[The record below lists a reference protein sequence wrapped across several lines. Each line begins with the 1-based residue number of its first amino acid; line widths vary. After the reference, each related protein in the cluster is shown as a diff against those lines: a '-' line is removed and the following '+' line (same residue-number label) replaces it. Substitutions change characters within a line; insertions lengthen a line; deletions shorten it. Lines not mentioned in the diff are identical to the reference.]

1 MSIKP
6 IIDDIAIKK
15 YAFFEKK
22 SSKNIL
28 FGKSPFSKAQCR
40 KIKALSA
47 VLFSLLIIITQTAC
61 SNMGG
66 SGSEPVMDDGYY
78 LDTICSIS
86 VYRMMDDVHG
96 EVKDASEMSEEAA
109 AAIDDAFDLCKDLE
123 SKLSRTREDSDIGR
137 INSAKGEWTE
147 VSAETVQLIQKGM
160 EYSHISDGDFDITV
174 GGITKQWDF
183 HAAEDEAKLPDEEA
197 LAEAVKHINYRNIA
211 IEGNRVKLTDPETE
225 LDLGGIAKG
234 YIGDRMTELLGSK
247 GVVSAVINL
256 GGNVICIGGKTD
268 KDDFVI
274 GVEAPFSDRS
284 EIIGKVSA
292 RDKTLVTSGIYER
305 RIEVD
310 GKTYHHILDTK
321 TGWPVET
328 DLDAVTLIADKGHSA
343 DIDALSTTCL
353 IKGSAEGMELIENTD
368 GVEGIFVLSNGDVRT
383 TDGAAFE
390 AAK

>member
-1 MSIKP
+1 M
-6 IIDDIAIKK
+6 
-15 YAFFEKK
+15 
-22 SSKNIL
+22 
-28 FGKSPFSKAQCR
+28 R
-40 KIKALSA
+40 ALSA
-47 VLFSLLIIITQTAC
+47 LLLSVFLIITQTAC
-61 SNMGG
+61 SNMSG
-66 SGSEPVMDDGYY
+66 SGAEPVMKDGYY
-78 LDTICSIS
+78 LDTICSVT
-86 VYRMMDDVHG
+86 VYRMTG
-96 EVKDASEMSEEAA
+96 EDGTVKDAADMSEEAE
-109 AAIDDAFDLCKDLE
+109 AAIDESFELCKDLE

-147 VSAETVQLIQKGM
+147 VSAETVELIQKGM

-183 HAAEDEAKLPDEEA
+183 HAAEGEAKLPNEEA

-234 YIGDRMTELLGSK
+234 YIGDRMTELLESK

-268 KDDFVI
+268 EDDFVI

-284 EIIGKVSA
+284 EIIGKVKA

-310 GKTYHHILDTK
+310 GKTYHHILDTQ

-368 GVEGIFVLSNGDVRT
+368 GVEGVFVLSNGDIRST
-383 TDGAAFE
+383 AGAAFE
-390 AAK
+390 AAE

>member
-1 MSIKP
+1 MSRKP

-22 SSKNIL
+22 FSKNIL
-28 FGKSPFSKAQCR
+28 FEKSPFSKAQRR
-40 KIKALSA
+40 KIKGLSL
-47 VLFSLLIIITQTAC
+47 VLLSVFLIITQTAC

-66 SGSEPVMDDGYY
+66 SGSEPVMKDGYY
-78 LDTICSIS
+78 LDTICSVT
-86 VYRMMDDVHG
+86 VYRMTAEDG
-96 EVKDASEMSEEAA
+96 TVKDASDMSEEAE
-109 AAIDDAFDLCKDLE
+109 AAIDESFELCKDLE
-123 SKLSRTREDSDIGR
+123 SKLSRTREDSDISR
-137 INSAKGEWTE
+137 INSANGEWTE
-147 VSAETVQLIQKGM
+147 VSAGTVELIQKGM

-183 HAAEDEAKLPDEEA
+183 HAAEGEAKLPDEEA

-211 IEGNRVKLTDPETE
+211 IEGGRVKLTDAETE

-234 YIGDRMTELLGSK
+234 YIGDRMTELLESK

-268 KDDFVI
+268 EDDFVI

-284 EIIGKVSA
+284 EIIGKVKA

-310 GKTYHHILDTK
+310 GETYHHILDTK

-390 AAK
+390 PAE

>member
-1 MSIKP
+1 MSRKP

-22 SSKNIL
+22 FSKNIL
-28 FGKSPFSKAQCR
+28 FEKSPFSKAQRR
-40 KIKALSA
+40 KIKGLSL
-47 VLFSLLIIITQTAC
+47 VLLSVFLIITQTAC

-66 SGSEPVMDDGYY
+66 SGSEPVMKDGYY
-78 LDTICSIS
+78 LDTICSVT
-86 VYRMMDDVHG
+86 VYRMTAEDG
-96 EVKDASEMSEEAA
+96 TVKDASDMSEEAE
-109 AAIDDAFDLCKDLE
+109 AAIDESFELCKDLE
-123 SKLSRTREDSDIGR
+123 SKLSRTREDSDISR
-137 INSAKGEWTE
+137 INSANGEWTE
-147 VSAETVQLIQKGM
+147 VSAETVELIQKGM
-160 EYSHISDGDFDITV
+160 EYSHISDGDFDITI

-183 HAAEDEAKLPDEEA
+183 HAAEGEAELPDEEA

-268 KDDFVI
+268 EDDFVI

-284 EIIGKVSA
+284 EIIGKVST

-305 RIEVD
+305 RIEAD

>member
-1 MSIKP
+1 MSRKP

-15 YAFFEKK
+15 YAFFAKK
-22 SSKNIL
+22 ISKNIL
-28 FGKSPFSKAQCR
+28 FEKSPFSRAQCCKMR
-40 KIKALSA
+40 ALSA

-66 SGSEPVMDDGYY
+66 SGSEPVMKDGYY
-78 LDTICSIS
+78 LDTICSVT
-86 VYRMMDDVHG
+86 VYRMTG
-96 EVKDASEMSEEAA
+96 EDGTVKDAADMSEEAE
-109 AAIDDAFDLCKDLE
+109 AAIDESFELCKDLE

-137 INSAKGEWTE
+137 INSAKGKWTE
-147 VSAETVQLIQKGM
+147 VSAETVELIQKGM

-183 HAAEDEAKLPDEEA
+183 HAAEGEAKLPNEEA

-268 KDDFVI
+268 EDDFVI

-284 EIIGKVSA
+284 EIIGKVKA

>member
-1 MSIKP
+1 MSRKP

-22 SSKNIL
+22 FSKNIL
-28 FGKSPFSKAQCR
+28 FEKSPFSKAQRR
-40 KIKALSA
+40 KIKGLSL
-47 VLFSLLIIITQTAC
+47 VLLSVFLIITQTAC
-61 SNMGG
+61 SNMSG
-66 SGSEPVMDDGYY
+66 SGAEPVMKDGYY
-78 LDTICSIS
+78 LDTICSVT
-86 VYRMMDDVHG
+86 VYRMTG
-96 EVKDASEMSEEAA
+96 EDGTVKDAADMSEEAE
-109 AAIDDAFDLCKDLE
+109 AAIDESFELCKDLE
-123 SKLSRTREDSDIGR
+123 SKLSRTREDSDISR

-147 VSAETVQLIQKGM
+147 VSAETVELIQKGM

-183 HAAEDEAKLPDEEA
+183 HAAEGEAKLPDEEA

-234 YIGDRMTELLGSK
+234 YIGDRMTEILGSK

-268 KDDFVI
+268 EDDFVI

-284 EIIGKVSA
+284 EIIGKVKA

-368 GVEGIFVLSNGDVRT
+368 GVEGVFVLSNGDVRT